1 MTMRRIWPS
10 LGILALLAV
19 GLVVAVQASA
29 PSGSID
35 DFIASEMP
43 NSGAPGLAFA
53 VVKDGVIQ
61 SDELGEVLIGS
72 GRKVIAETPFVL
84 GSITKSFTAMAVMQL
99 VEASQVD
106 LDAGIS
112 HYLPE
117 FLAHASGAITIRQ
130 LLSHTSGY
138 STLQGNETHTDLT
151 GSEDELSRQVER
163 IAHWKPAYRPGAR
176 WEYSNANYQIL
187 GALVEAV
194 SGRDYATYVETEILE
209 PIGMERSF
217 VADGK
222 SHDMTALGHR
232 PWFGTKRALEV
243 STTERVIAPAGG
255 VYASASDMAKY
266 LVVMMNGDDDVI
278 SAASKAE
285 MLRPA
290 SKDTPS
296 YGLGWFIDAHQGSVY
311 HTGTSPGVETLAV
324 MVPAEKK
331 GVVVLVNAGSGIGF
345 GETSELLNGISARA
359 LGLDYADDGSR
370 WEQKALFVG
379 MALLPLVFVIS
390 MIWAWFHRAALV
402 TKSGP
407 FGLFSLW
414 FPLLATLAMT
424 WFLFCMIPQ
433 LFGLSMGTLDLYQPD
448 LVLIFKASALTGVT
462 WAIFRLGIAYGCPKR
477 A

>member
-1 MTMRRIWPS
+1 MRRILPS
-10 LGILALLAV
+10 LGILALLAM

-53 VVKDGVIQ
+53 VVKDGVIE

-72 GRKVIAETPFVL
+72 GRKVTAETPFVL

-117 FLAHASGAITIRQ
+117 FLAHASGAITVRQ

-163 IAHWKPAYRPGAR
+163 VAHRKPAYRPGAR

-194 SGRDYATYVETEILE
+194 SGRDYAAYVETEILE
-209 PIGMERSF
+209 PIGMEHSF

-222 SHDMTALGHR
+222 SHDTMAIGHR
-232 PWFGTKRALEV
+232 PWFGTKRPFQD
-243 STTERVIAPAGG
+243 TMTERVIAPAGG
-255 VYASASDMAKY
+255 VYASAGDVAKY
-266 LVVMMNGDDDVI
+266 LAIMMNGEDYII
-278 SAASKAE
+278 SAKSKAE

-290 SKDTPS
+290 SEASPF
-296 YGLGWFIDAHQGSVY
+296 YGLGWFIDAQQGSVY
-311 HTGTSPGVETLAV
+311 HTGTSPGVETLAIL
-324 MVPAEKK
+324 VPTERK
-331 GVVVLVNAGSGIGF
+331 GIVVLVNAGSGIGI

-359 LGLDYADDGSR
+359 LGLDYAGEGNR
-370 WEQKALFVG
+370 WQQKALFVG
-379 MALLPLVFVIS
+379 MTLLPLVFVLA
-390 MIWAWFHRAALV
+390 MIWALLHRTALRA
-402 TKSGP
+402 KSGP

-414 FPLLATLAMT
+414 FPLLTTLVMAWFFFHLIPELFGVSIATLG
-424 WFLFCMIPQ
+424 LF
-433 LFGLSMGTLDLYQPD
+433 QPD

-462 WAIFRLGIAYGCPKR
+462 WAIFRLGIAYGWPKR